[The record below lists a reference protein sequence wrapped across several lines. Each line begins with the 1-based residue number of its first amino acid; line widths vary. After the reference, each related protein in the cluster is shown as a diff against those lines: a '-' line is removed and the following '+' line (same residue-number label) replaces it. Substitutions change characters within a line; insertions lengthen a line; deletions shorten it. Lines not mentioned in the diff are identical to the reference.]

1 MDDHLD
7 RPGFKL
13 RVRHALGSCLNR
25 SPDAQY
31 IFASEVMGL
40 LVNGGLAFRI
50 ENNLGDPLAI
60 PQINKNDAAVVPSP
74 LDPAHEY
81 HFSANIFRTQLI
93 AMVSSSHISQF
104 ISHATSPLFI
114 RY

>member
-50 ENNLGDPLAI
+50 ENNLSDPLAI
-60 PQINKNDAAVVPSP
+60 PQINKNDPAMVPSS
-74 LDPAHEY
+74 LDPAHE
-81 HFSANIFRTQLI
+81 HHLTANIFRIQLV
-93 AMVSSSHISQF
+93 AVVRASHIAQF